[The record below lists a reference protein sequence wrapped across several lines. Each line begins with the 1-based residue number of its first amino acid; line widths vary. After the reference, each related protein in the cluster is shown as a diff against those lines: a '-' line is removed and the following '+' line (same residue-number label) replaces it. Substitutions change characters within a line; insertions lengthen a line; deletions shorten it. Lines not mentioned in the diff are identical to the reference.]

1 MARLTT
7 IGQNLIAAAVGNGPK
22 LTISKFVFANIPG
35 LDHTAPEP
43 VDEPMPLLANIVFS
57 RAPTKAGLLD
67 ENRVTYSQMM
77 LTDVG
82 DFSFNWIGLVYTDPV
97 AGDQLVMFAYVPL
110 TQKIKTQGAS
120 AGNVLTRNMVIEHLG
135 IANAT
140 PVVVSAESWMFDIG
154 GELAN
159 ITLRLNNIENTL
171 PDLASAIDANAS
183 QIAINKQ
190 VSTDNTIQRVYK
202 ETGATVLQRNS
213 KQTIFQWD
221 AVAAGSVAIEASSFV
236 LGDRIEITNLK
247 DNGGTLTIS
256 NQHGLINVPNGTS
269 ENSHTLTGRG
279 TVIMYKLSADNDD
292 LTITSIH
299 K

>member
-135 IANAT
+135 MANAT

-154 GELAN
+154 GEL
-159 ITLRLNNIENTL
+159 
-171 PDLASAIDANAS
+171 DAIKNRTFNKFAHNPVNHVCNG
-183 QIAINKQ
+183 IA
-190 VSTDNTIQRVYK
+190 QR
-202 ETGATVLQRNS
+202 ETVVFDQGQSATVTL
-213 KQTIFQWD
+213 D
-221 AVAAGSVAIEASSFV
+221 AATLVAGDVIEVQKLAK
-236 LGDRIEITNLK
+236 LGRIDIV
-247 DNGGTLTIS
+247 GTVNIA
-256 NQHGLINVPNGTS
+256 VPNGVS
-269 ENSHTLTGRG
+269 ELNHWLPAGKTGTLIFECVAVNQLQYVGG
-279 TVIMYKLSADNDD
+279 Y
-292 LTITSIH
+292 
-299 K
+299 